1 MAMRLPFAFFIFLKI
16 ETLKVSSQ
24 AFLSQR
30 KILTALMKENA
41 NSELSNFLELQISKV
56 YNASNFYIF
65 IISFIPL
72 CRSTN
77 LFWVQWIV
85 S

>member
-24 AFLSQR
+24 AFLSQG
-30 KILTALMKENA
+30 KILTPLMKEDA
-41 NSELSNFLELQISKV
+41 NSELSNFLELQISRV
-56 YNASNFYIF
+56 YYVSNFSIF

>member
-41 NSELSNFLELQISKV
+41 NSELSNFLELQISRV
-56 YNASNFYIF
+56 YYVSNFSIL

-72 CRSTN
+72 FRSTN
-77 LFWVQWIV
+77 LF
-85 S
+85 